1 MAHFIQKIFS
11 EAVQPGEKS
20 IPKSSEIIRAKS
32 LWTEINP
39 SFLIFQI
46 WQNQVCQKIMNQ
58 QFLTVLLLA
67 ISTSTISR

>member
-32 LWTEINP
+32 L
-39 SFLIFQI
+39 
-46 WQNQVCQKIMNQ
+46 
-58 QFLTVLLLA
+58 
-67 ISTSTISR
+67 